1 MAEMK
6 HTPGPWLAVC
16 NDIQDTIRPVGDD
29 GVRYWDIVQQHWKQG
44 GPYRGSVCSVFAAED
59 IGGITRAERDA
70 NAHLISAA
78 PDMYEAL
85 KGFVAKLDT
94 AILVEGDH
102 PTSHLADELR
112 AALAALAKA
121 EGRDNA

>member
-1 MAEMK
+1 MATK
-6 HTPGPWLAVC
+6 HTLGPWKLCGITSVGSGSGYYSVLDSDGMCVC
-16 NDIQDTIRPVGDD
+16 DLSDRPVSD
-29 GVRYWDIVQQHWKQG
+29 
-44 GPYRGSVCSVFAAED
+44 
-59 IGGITRAERDA
+59 
-70 NAHLISAA
+70 AHLISAA

>member
-78 PDMYEAL
+78 PDM
-85 KGFVAKLDT
+85 
-94 AILVEGDH
+94 
-102 PTSHLADELR
+102 
-112 AALAALAKA
+112 LAALKTLDSIERGMQGWHEDAKAEAWAKARAAIAKA
-121 EGRDNA
+121 EGRSNA